1 MKRAFALEIAEMVLI
16 FLANRPE
23 EIERFLTVSGLDVDE
38 LRARMADP
46 AILSA
51 ALNFLAGN
59 ESLAE
64 EFSRDQNLKPGQ
76 LLHAMATLDP
86 HGSSAW

>member
-23 EIERFLTVSGLDVDE
+23 EIERFLTVSGLDVEE
-38 LRARMADP
+38 LRARMEDP

-64 EFSRDQNLKPGQ
+64 EFSKDQNLKPGQ

>member
-1 MKRAFALEIAEMVLI
+1 MKRTFALEIAELVLI
-16 FLANRPE
+16 FLANRPD

-38 LRARMADP
+38 LRARMSDP
-46 AILSA
+46 AILSE

-64 EFSRDQNLKPGQ
+64 EFSKEQNLKPGM
-76 LLHAMATLDP
+76 LLHACATLDP
-86 HGSSAW
+86 HGSTAW

>member
-23 EIERFLTVSGLDVDE
+23 EIERFLTASGLDVGE
-38 LRARMADP
+38 LRARMDDP

-64 EFSRDQNLKPGQ
+64 EFSKDQNLKPGQ
-76 LLHAMATLDP
+76 LLHALATLDP

>member
-1 MKRAFALEIAEMVLI
+1 MKRTYALEIAEHVLI
-16 FLANRPE
+16 FLANRPD

-38 LRARMADP
+38 LRARMDDP

-51 ALNFLAGN
+51 ALGFLAGN

-64 EFSRDQNLKPGQ
+64 EFSKEQNLKPGM
-76 LLHAMATLDP
+76 LLQACATLDP
-86 HGSSAW
+86 HGSTAW